1 MITNFTKYFFND
13 IPIKIL
19 DKVLEQQ
26 NDTYYK
32 YKANCLVET
41 TIIESLVDKPKLNNL
56 KMESYTDYLKLNVQN
71 EDKKWIY
78 NIIDHLSE
86 SENILFEN
94 NNIIIIPDY
103 KWAGSKDTLLTN
115 LNTTKKNNLD
125 SLHIL
130 CIFKDKSLF
139 SIRELTQ
146 NHIPLLEEAIEF
158 GCKTITEKYG
168 IKNENLI
175 IYFHYHPSVWQL
187 HLHYMIL
194 NNDNT
199 SSYSLPRAHSVK
211 SIIQNIR
218 LDSDYYKKVELEIK
232 N

>member
-1 MITNFTKYFFND
+1 MRSNFTKYYFND
-13 IPIKIL
+13 IPIKIVN
-19 DKVLEQQ
+19 KVLEQQ

-41 TIIESLVDKPKLNNL
+41 TIIESIVEKPKLNNL
-56 KMESYTDYLKLNVQN
+56 KIESYDDYIKLNV
-71 EDKKWIY
+71 EGIDKQWIY

-86 SENILFEN
+86 SDDILFEN

-103 KWAGSKDTLLTN
+103 KWSGAKSALRAEEK
-115 LNTTKKNNLD
+115 NLD
-125 SLHIL
+125 SFHVL

-139 SIRELTQ
+139 SIRELNQ
-146 NHIPLLEEAIEF
+146 NHIPLLEEAIKF
-158 GCKTITEKYG
+158 GCHTINEKYG
-168 IKNENLI
+168 INKKNLI

-199 SSYSLPRAHSVK
+199 SSYSLPRAHSINSV
-211 SIIQNIR
+211 IQNIKMN
-218 LDSDYYKKVELEIK
+218 SDYYKKTELEIK